1 MTRSTHRFGP
11 RRCLLPLHLAILV
24 AGAGEGRPASGA
36 EGPAAPEPAAA
47 RAEARPAKGDAT
59 AQPSGDEASTAA
71 DISDALDAGVIAFVQ
86 EHSPELAAV
95 LAHLERR
102 KPDEYRRALDD
113 VAKGVVP
120 LIGAKTKDPELLS
133 LEVRTWQART
143 RVELLVAQLL
153 AGTTKRR
160 GELEKKLREAI
171 AVELDAKA
179 AHLGY
184 RKRRSMA
191 WYDRQIDRIREERD
205 ELVEARMKSLLRE
218 QPGRRE
224 TATDGGR

>member
-24 AGAGEGRPASGA
+24 AGAGAGRPASGA
-36 EGPAAPEPAAA
+36 DRPAAPEPAAA
-47 RAEARPAKGDAT
+47 RVEARPAKGDAT
-59 AQPSGDEASTAA
+59 AQPSGAEASTAA

-86 EHSPELAAV
+86 EHSPEL
-95 LAHLERR
+95 
-102 KPDEYRRALDD
+102 
-113 VAKGVVP
+113 
-120 LIGAKTKDPELLS
+120 
-133 LEVRTWQART
+133 
-143 RVELLVAQLL
+143 
-153 AGTTKRR
+153 
-160 GELEKKLREAI
+160 
-171 AVELDAKA
+171 DAKA

-184 RKRRSMA
+184 RKKRSMA

>member
-1 MTRSTHRFGP
+1 MTRSTHRRGSW
-11 RRCLLPLHLAILV
+11 RCPLSPAILV
-24 AGAGEGRPASGA
+24 AGAMAGLPADGA
-36 EGPAAPEPAAA
+36 EGPAQAGPTVA
-47 RAEARPAKGDAT
+47 RAQARSARDDAASDPSAGEGSTT
-59 AQPSGDEASTAA
+59 ADV
-71 DISDALDAGVIAFVQ
+71 SDARDAAVIAFVQ

-113 VAKGVVP
+113 VTRGVAP
-120 LIGAKTKDPELLS
+120 LIDAKTKDPELWT
-133 LEVRTWQART
+133 LEVRNWQART

-160 GELEKKLREAI
+160 GELEKRLREAL
-171 AVELDAKA
+171 AAELDAKA

-191 WYDRQIDRIREERD
+191 WYDRQLDRIDDERD
-205 ELVEARMKSLLRE
+205 ELIDARMKSLLRE
-218 QPGRRE
+218 QPARRE
-224 TATDGGR
+224 TSADRGQ

>member
-1 MTRSTHRFGP
+1 MTRSTRRFGP
-11 RRCLLPLHLAILV
+11 WRCLLPLHLAILV
-24 AGAGEGRPASGA
+24 AGAGEGLPASGA

-47 RAEARPAKGDAT
+47 RAQARPSSADAKSDPSADA
-59 AQPSGDEASTAA
+59 AA
-71 DISDALDAGVIAFVQ
+71 TPADGSDALDAGVIAFVQ

-113 VAKGVVP
+113 VAKRVAP
-120 LIGAKTKDPELLS
+120 LIGAKTKDPELLA
-133 LEVRTWQART
+133 LEVRSWQART

-160 GELEKKLREAI
+160 EELERKLREAI

-191 WYDRQIDRIREERD
+191 WYDRQLDRIREERD
-205 ELVEARMKSLLRE
+205 ELVAERMKSLLRE
-218 QPGRRE
+218 SGRRE

>member
-1 MTRSTHRFGP
+1 
-11 RRCLLPLHLAILV
+11 
-24 AGAGEGRPASGA
+24 
-36 EGPAAPEPAAA
+36 
-47 RAEARPAKGDAT
+47 
-59 AQPSGDEASTAA
+59 
-71 DISDALDAGVIAFVQ
+71 
-86 EHSPELAAV
+86 V

-113 VAKGVVP
+113 VAKRVAP
-120 LIGAKTKDPELLS
+120 LIGAKTKDPELLA
-133 LEVRTWQART
+133 LEVRSWQART

-191 WYDRQIDRIREERD
+191 WYDRQLDRIREERD
-205 ELVEARMKSLLRE
+205 ELVAERMKSLLRE
-218 QPGRRE
+218 SGRRE